1 MALELMTKAGLYE
14 ERVQQERL
22 ENTVFPDSNPARIM
36 ALRRCNMLF
45 LAKWPNGDF
54 SLVQA
59 QNRDQA
65 FVVLD
70 DADDPGEAKIV
81 PISEEEGVIINF
93 KATSPRSDSDGLYE
107 FEDLGEDL
115 ADALTNRGTKL
126 SQDNDIGPT
135 SPVAG
140 PILIKQ

>member
-1 MALELMTKAGLYE
+1 
-14 ERVQQERL
+14 
-22 ENTVFPDSNPARIM
+22 M
-36 ALRRCNMLF
+36 ALRRCDMLF

-70 DADDPGEAKIV
+70 DADDPGDAKIV
-81 PISEEEGVIINF
+81 PISEEEGIIINF
-93 KATSPRSDSDGLYE
+93 KATSPRSDSDGLHE

-115 ADALTNRGTKL
+115 ADALTNRAEP
-126 SQDNDIGPT
+126 S
-135 SPVAG
+135 
-140 PILIKQ
+140 

>member
-1 MALELMTKAGLYE
+1 LTIREQRRCVDWLDRFLRIVADSEIGHLVIAFRPQSSGT
-14 ERVQQERL
+14 RL

-36 ALRRCNMLF
+36 ALRRCDMLF

-115 ADALTNRGTKL
+115 ADALTNRAEP
-126 SQDNDIGPT
+126 S
-135 SPVAG
+135 
-140 PILIKQ
+140 

>member
-1 MALELMTKAGLYE
+1 
-14 ERVQQERL
+14 
-22 ENTVFPDSNPARIM
+22 
-36 ALRRCNMLF
+36 MLF

-65 FVVLD
+65 
-70 DADDPGEAKIV
+70 GEAKIV

-126 SQDNDIGPT
+126 SQDNDTGPS
-135 SPVAG
+135 SPGSG

>member
-1 MALELMTKAGLYE
+1 
-14 ERVQQERL
+14 
-22 ENTVFPDSNPARIM
+22 M
-36 ALRRCNMLF
+36 ALRRCDMLF

-135 SPVAG
+135 SPGSG
-140 PILIKQ
+140 PILIRQ

>member
-1 MALELMTKAGLYE
+1 
-14 ERVQQERL
+14 
-22 ENTVFPDSNPARIM
+22 
-36 ALRRCNMLF
+36 MLF

-70 DADDPGEAKIV
+70 DADDPGDAKIV
-81 PISEEEGVIINF
+81 PISEEEGIIINF

-115 ADALTNRGTKL
+115 AGEDLADALTNRGTTL
-126 SQDNDIGPT
+126 SGDNDIRADEPRLWT
-135 SPVAG
+135 DTH
-140 PILIKQ
+140 

>member
-1 MALELMTKAGLYE
+1 
-14 ERVQQERL
+14 
-22 ENTVFPDSNPARIM
+22 M

-70 DADDPGEAKIV
+70 DEDDDPGEAKIV
-81 PISEEEGVIINF
+81 PISEEDGVIINF
-93 KATSPRSDSDGLYE
+93 KATSPRSDSDRLYE

-126 SQDNDIGPT
+126 SQDNDTGPP
-135 SPVAG
+135 SPGSG

>member
-14 ERVQQERL
+14 ELVQQERL

-59 QNRDQA
+59 QNSDQA
-65 FVVLD
+65 FIVLD
-70 DADDPGEAKIV
+70 DVDDPGEAKIV

>member
-14 ERVQQERL
+14 ELVQQERL

-115 ADALTNRGTKL
+115 ADALTNRAEP
-126 SQDNDIGPT
+126 S
-135 SPVAG
+135 
-140 PILIKQ
+140 